1 MNSTEARELL
11 ERAAASVT
19 PAETDPA
26 GRMVRLGRRSV
37 QRRRAW
43 GAAGFVAA
51 AVAAVVVLPLALA
64 PPDRSLPAG
73 PSTVNFG
80 GLTVAV
86 PDGWRT
92 NRVAAFDPCTA
103 EPHTV
108 YLAGRWQLGYSG
120 GRPSAAPA
128 GAPVTCH
135 SDDQAWIAIVQKGF
149 GPELNPDRLVVKDG
163 QLLQVERP
171 FPDEI
176 PFVWTYREQSDVIQA
191 PTALIAGDEPGRDRL
206 LQRVTWPAGPP
217 APPSG
222 GLALPDRI
230 TSATTTVPPSNG
242 MVVATDAKTL
252 NRIRAKL
259 AGLRDA
265 VAAGQECTLQMP
277 GLVGISLGEVT
288 VVLGDATCPQAISTG
303 GGRVR
308 VPAGLGTEL
317 RDLIAASDRNASRK

>member
-1 MNSTEARELL
+1 MNSTEARDLL

-26 GRMVRLGRRSV
+26 ARMVRLGRRSV
-37 QRRRAW
+37 RRRRAW
-43 GAAGFVAA
+43 GAAGLVAA

-64 PPDRSLPAG
+64 PPDRTHPAG
-73 PSTVNFG
+73 PSIVHFG

-108 YLAGRWQLGYSG
+108 YLAGRWQLGSSG
-120 GRPSAAPA
+120 GRPSAGPAPA
-128 GAPVTCH
+128 PTTCH
-135 SDDQAWIAIVQKGF
+135 AGDQAWIAIVQKGDSPSVN
-149 GPELNPDRLVVKDG
+149 PERLVVNDG
-163 QLLQVERP
+163 QPLQAERP
-171 FPDEI
+171 DQYEL
-176 PFVWTYREQSDVIQA
+176 PFVWSYRDLSPVIQA
-191 PTALIAGDEPGRDRL
+191 TTAFIAGDEPGRARL

-217 APPSG
+217 SPPGG

-230 TSATTTVPPSNG
+230 TSATSTVLPSNG

-252 NRIRAKL
+252 NRIRTKL
-259 AGLRDA
+259 AALRDP
-265 VAAGQECTLQMP
+265 VPAGQECTLQTP
-277 GLVGISLGEVT
+277 GSVGISLGEVT

-308 VPAGLGTEL
+308 IPAGLGEEL
-317 RDLIAASDRNASRK
+317 RDLIATSQ